1 MKRLC
6 GMIVALLLWAPA
18 AGAQEAVPLIEK
30 SETSPLPPPTWTLA
44 AGVRTVYV
52 KDPGLD
58 PFATDDGLPQ
68 FSLIGT
74 RVIARRDQLA
84 LAAGLELDAGGSSAT
99 ARGASSH
106 LSLTTFSA
114 VLEGRY
120 QPAWRV
126 HLFARLSPGLLHGA
140 ASMSDPSAPPTSDL
154 GTSFDT
160 FALEGAA
167 GGAFCIAVLPA
178 TRVGVW
184 LFADGGYT
192 WAAAQHL
199 VLTPSLGPDQDKAG
213 ALDLG
218 TLAPRGGFFRLAIGI
233 SY

>member
-1 MKRLC
+1 MKRWC
-6 GMIVALLLWAPA
+6 GMIIALLASASTARAQQASAQIERTGA
-18 AGAQEAVPLIEK
+18 A
-30 SETSPLPPPTWTLA
+30 PLPPPTWTIA
-44 AGVRTVYV
+44 AGVRTIYV

-58 PFATDDGLPQ
+58 PFSANDGLPQ
-68 FSLIGT
+68 FSLSGT
-74 RVIARRDQLA
+74 RVIARRGQLA
-84 LAAGLELDAGGSSAT
+84 LAAGLELDAGSSSAT
-99 ARGASSH
+99 ARSASTD

-114 VLEGRY
+114 VVEGRY

-140 ASMSDPSAPPTSDL
+140 ASMSDPSTPPTSDL

-160 FALEGAA
+160 FSFEAAA
-167 GGAFCIAVLPA
+167 GGAFCLAVLPS

-184 LFADGGYT
+184 LFADGGYA
-192 WAAAQHL
+192 WAPAQHL
-199 VLTPSLGPDQDKAG
+199 VLTPSLGPDQNKAG

-218 TLAPRGGFFRLAIGI
+218 TLAPRGGLFRLALGL